1 MEIRVLRYFLAVA
14 REENITAAA
23 DSLNLTQPTLSRQIR
38 DLEDE
43 LGKTLLVRKSH
54 KVELTQD
61 GMRFRKRAEEILE
74 MVDRTTAEFTAADE
88 GISGDIHIGSGE
100 TRAIKRL
107 ADIIRVL
114 REQYPG
120 IHYHLYSG
128 NAEDVT
134 ERLDRGILDFGIV
147 IQPADISKYDYINLP
162 DKDVWGVVTRK
173 DSTLAE
179 KSSIKKD
186 DLKNLPLIFSR
197 QALSPYRTGNDLIA
211 WFGDDFGSYD
221 IVTTFNL
228 VYNAAIMVESGI
240 GYAITLDKLVST
252 SMASPLCFRPLEPRL
267 ESGLSLIWKKY
278 QVFSPAA
285 QVFIEALENEFS
297 GFQDLRAHKM
307 QH

>member
-107 ADIIRVL
+107 ADIIR
-114 REQYPG
+114 
-120 IHYHLYSG
+120 
-128 NAEDVT
+128 N
-134 ERLDRGILDFGIV
+134 LDRTVVVLGSHMLME
-147 IQPADISKYDYINLP
+147 YE
-162 DKDVWGVVTRK
+162 GV
-173 DSTLAE
+173 
-179 KSSIKKD
+179 
-186 DLKNLPLIFSR
+186 FSR
-197 QALSPYRTGNDLIA
+197 TLSIADGAVRPYEYRPFAFPDFHLSIGESVLEADNLLIERSHRSS
-211 WFGDDFGSYD
+211 DESLKILV
-221 IVTTFNL
+221 IV
-228 VYNAAIMVESGI
+228 VRRHVV
-240 GYAITLDKLVST
+240 DKSVHGVS
-252 SMASPLCFRPLEPRL
+252 
-267 ESGLSLIWKKY
+267 I
-278 QVFSPAA
+278 
-285 QVFIEALENEFS
+285 
-297 GFQDLRAHKM
+297 
-307 QH
+307 